1 MKDVSTFLS
10 LLSAAKAESDS
21 GLKKKHPRSDWL
33 MSASQACLTDQ
44 LSSSRLMLDKMSREK
59 IELEDRL
66 SDMLSRI
73 AMETQEIKELE
84 QQLTDSKKPTDQS

>member
-1 MKDVSTFLS
+1 M
-10 LLSAAKAESDS
+10 
-21 GLKKKHPRSDWL
+21 HPHSDWL
-33 MSASQACLTDQ
+33 MSASQAYLTDQ
-44 LSSSRLMLDKMSREK
+44 VSSSRLMLDKMSREK